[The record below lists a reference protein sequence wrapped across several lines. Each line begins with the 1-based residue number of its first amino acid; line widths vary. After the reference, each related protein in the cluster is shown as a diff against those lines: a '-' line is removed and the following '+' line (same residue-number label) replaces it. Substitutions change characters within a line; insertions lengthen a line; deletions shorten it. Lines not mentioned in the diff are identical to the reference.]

1 MSRDV
6 IRKRTSDVDFD
17 YLATHPTPIGKNPI
31 EILMAGP
38 LWTEPTNSW
47 SDQVGDSVRCA
58 IATLGERDIM
68 LIEGKYI
75 WGKSYSQLADMMG
88 WSAKSSAYKA
98 VKKAENKL
106 RDVLLN
112 DPFIREMLGE

>member
-1 MSRDV
+1 MPRD
-6 IRKRTSDVDFD
+6 ILRGRSDNDFD
-17 YLATHPTPIGKNPI
+17 YLANRPAPIGKNPI
-31 EILMAGP
+31 EMLMAAP
-38 LWTEPTNSW
+38 HTTEPGNSW
-47 SDQVGDSVRCA
+47 SEQISHIVRTA
-58 IATLGERDIM
+58 MNNLNERDAM

-106 RDVLLN
+106 RETLMC
-112 DPFIREMLGE
+112 DPFIREMLGER

>member
-1 MSRDV
+1 MPRDV
-6 IRKRTSDVDFD
+6 IRKRSNDVDFD
-17 YLATHPTPIGKNPI
+17 YLSAHPAPVGTNPI
-31 EILMAGP
+31 EILMAAP
-38 LWTEPTNSW
+38 LWQEPANSW
-47 SDQVGDSVRCA
+47 TNQVSDSVRCA
-58 IATLGERDIM
+58 IATLDERDAM

-98 VKKAENKL
+98 VKKAEKKL
-106 RDVLLN
+106 RDILLN

>member
-1 MSRDV
+1 MGKSENG
-6 IRKRTSDVDFD
+6 FD
-17 YLATHPTPIGKNPI
+17 YLASRPAPIGNNPI
-31 EILMAGP
+31 EILMAAPHAPDKPSG
-38 LWTEPTNSW
+38 W
-47 SDQVGDSVRCA
+47 SDQISHCVRVA
-58 IATLGERDIM
+58 MSTLCERDVT

-106 RDVLLN
+106 KEALLC
-112 DPFIREMLGE
+112 DPFIREMLGEN